1 MSSPGFSWAVVT
13 PDGTAAS
20 GTCEFLVVPTTRGEL
35 GVLAGHAPLVAS
47 VAAGMLRVTSGGKE
61 TLIPVGGG
69 IVEVLDNT
77 ARLMVGRSEAARP

>member
-1 MSSPGFSWAVVT
+1 MSAASFTWAVVT

-35 GVLAGHAPLVAS
+35 GVLAEHAPLVAS
-47 VAAGMLRVTSGGKE
+47 VAPGNLRVTSGGAE
-61 TLIPVGGG
+61 TLVPVGGG

-77 ARLMVGRSEAARP
+77 VTLRVGRA